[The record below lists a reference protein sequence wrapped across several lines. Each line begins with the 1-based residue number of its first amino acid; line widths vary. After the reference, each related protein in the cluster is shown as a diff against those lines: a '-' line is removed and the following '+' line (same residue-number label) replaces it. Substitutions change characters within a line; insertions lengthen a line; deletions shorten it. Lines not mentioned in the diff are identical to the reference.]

1 MATNLFLNYFIDKN
15 ADRQQ
20 ELDFCIHQNI
30 LNNSIDNII
39 LIVSAEDF
47 TKMTIPD
54 EERICIV
61 VKEERP
67 TYNDYF
73 NLFIVGGINII
84 SNLDIIIP
92 QETIALLPN
101 YFATPSKRCLAL
113 TRYDITGIIESSF
126 DSVFFN
132 RTDSQDTWVFND
144 AVPQIENANFTLGSR
159 GCDNAIAHILEQNG
173 YEVLNPSLTLK
184 TYHYHVTNVRNYTQ
198 ESPAVPPPY
207 KLLPPTE

>member
-1 MATNLFLNYFIDKN
+1 
-15 ADRQQ
+15 
-20 ELDFCIHQNI
+20 
-30 LNNSIDNII
+30 
-39 LIVSAEDF
+39 LIVSADDF
-47 TKMTIPD
+47 AKMTIP
-54 EERICIV
+54 EEDRIAII

-73 NLFIVGGINII
+73 NLFIAGDINII

-92 QETIALLPN
+92 RETIALLPN
-101 YFATPSKRCLAL
+101 YFETPNKRCLAL
-113 TRYDITGIIESSF
+113 TRYDITGIIESRV

-144 AVPQIENANFTLGSR
+144 EVPKIENANFTLGTR

-173 YEVLNPSLTLK
+173 YEVINPSLTLK

-198 ESPAVPPPY
+198 ESRAVPPPY
-207 KLLPPTE
+207 KLLIPTE